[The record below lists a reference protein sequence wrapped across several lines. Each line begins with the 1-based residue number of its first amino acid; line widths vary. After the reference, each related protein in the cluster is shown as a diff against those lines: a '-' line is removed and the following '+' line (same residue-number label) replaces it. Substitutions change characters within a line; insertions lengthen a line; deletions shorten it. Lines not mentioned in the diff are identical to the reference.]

1 MHVCTVFVPGAH
13 GDQKRAPG
21 PLELEL
27 QVAVSCQV
35 VAWESTPGLLQEQPV
50 LNHHPSKPHG
60 GIR

>member
-1 MHVCTVFVPGAH
+1 MHVCTVFVPGVH

-21 PLELEL
+21 PLELQL